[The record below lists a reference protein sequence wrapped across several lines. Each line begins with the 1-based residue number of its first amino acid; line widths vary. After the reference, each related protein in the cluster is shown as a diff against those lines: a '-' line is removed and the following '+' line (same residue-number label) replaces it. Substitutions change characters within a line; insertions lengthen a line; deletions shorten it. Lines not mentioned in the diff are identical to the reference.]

1 MVLTTILDKK
11 SLFIMVVSS
20 FCSKCHYNN
29 QLIDE
34 VFPEDLDVY
43 EINVASTETE
53 AILKELKPLSAPILY
68 LVGGGKVI
76 YSHEGVLTSD
86 VLLKMLEM
94 YQKLN

>member
-1 MVLTTILDKK
+1 MVLTTLSDKK

-29 QLIDE
+29 KLIDE

-43 EINVASTETE
+43 EINVASKDTET
-53 AILKELKPLSAPILY
+53 ILKELKPLSAPILY
-68 LVGGGKVI
+68 LVGEGRVI

-86 VLLKMLEM
+86 VLLTMLEM
-94 YQKLN
+94 YNKIN